1 MRRRGVSLIIATFLS
16 ISAIQAADHSVEPIV
31 SRIQRDP
38 VQSSALATVGY
49 SKRLHALEI
58 EFRDGLAY
66 RYLGVSPEIYQ
77 DFTEANSKARYY
89 NQHIRGRYRCLRV
102 KPKHAR

>member
-1 MRRRGVSLIIATFLS
+1 MRKGGVALIIATLFS
-16 ISAIQAADHSVEPIV
+16 ISAIEAADHSVEPIV

-38 VQSSALATVGY
+38 VQSSALATIGY

-58 EFRDGLAY
+58 EFRDGLTY
-66 RYLGVSPEIYQ
+66 RYLGVSQETYRAFI
-77 DFTEANSKARYY
+77 EANSKARYY

-102 KPKHAR
+102 KPRHAR